1 MCLESWVKMT
11 DNLIERNFI
20 SKEIENLGE
29 SVTVRVVTKV
39 SFSKHG
45 DVTETTSDTTSVKC
59 FVNVMTQ
66 EDQEVKEGIFK
77 AGDLRF
83 WFKGDQT
90 ISVGDRIQYNSI
102 WYAIDDLIPSF
113 HVGTTIVKEART
125 SKV

>member
-66 EDQEVKEGIFK
+66 KTKKLKKEYLKQVI
-77 AGDLRF
+77 
-83 WFKGDQT
+83 
-90 ISVGDRIQYNSI
+90 
-102 WYAIDDLIPSF
+102 
-113 HVGTTIVKEART
+113 
-125 SKV
+125 